1 MQKNCSRFKK
11 LKTKI
16 IKKRKRKNGRRK
28 KIKGKLQR
36 TAKSNI
42 DAEDDNNNKKCD

>member
-1 MQKNCSRFKK
+1 MEEE
-11 LKTKI
+11 
-16 IKKRKRKNGRRK
+16 K

-42 DAEDDNNNKKCD
+42 DAEDDNNNKKCDWIYTYTYKQNQNSPTKI